1 MEENKTS
8 VFEKSIDF
16 FAVLRKC
23 WYYVIIAALLFGLLA
38 AAYTT
43 YFVEKTYS
51 STVKFYVVTDR
62 STAHYLNTELDAA
75 QTLID
80 SYSTVLK
87 NNDVFLSDVSAHSG
101 IQYAP
106 SALRSMMTIASMESE
121 AFYVKITNSDSKIA
135 YEIAKTIEQIG
146 PDAMVRFVEAGNVK
160 VLSPAKLSV
169 SPEGPNLMKNVV
181 LATFV
186 GAVLVF
192 ALFILLDL
200 FDTRI
205 HTEDDLKRFEIPIL
219 GSVPTMPSQSDM
231 KKKARKEVR
240 K

>member
-1 MEENKTS
+1 MEDNKTS

-23 WYYVIIAALLFGLLA
+23 WYYVVIAALLFGLLT

-62 STAHYLNTELDAA
+62 STAQLRTELDAA

-80 SYSTVLK
+80 SYSTVLT
-87 NNDVFLSDVSAHSG
+87 NSDVFLSDLAAHSG

-121 AFYVKITNSDSKIA
+121 AFYVKITNSDPKIA

-231 KKKARKEVR
+231 KKKVRKEGR
-240 K
+240 R

>member
-1 MEENKTS
+1 MEDNKTS
-8 VFEKSIDF
+8 VSDKSIDF

-23 WYYVIIAALLFGLLA
+23 WYYVVIAALLFGLLA

-62 STAHYLNTELDAA
+62 STAQLRTELDAA

-80 SYSTVLK
+80 SYSTVLT
-87 NNDVFLSDVSAHSG
+87 NSDVFLSDLAAHSG

-106 SALRSMMTIASMESE
+106 SALRSMMTISSMGSE
-121 AFYVKITNSDSKIA
+121 AFYVKVSNPDPQIA
-135 YEIAKTIEQIG
+135 YEIAKTIEEIG

-160 VLSPAKLSV
+160 VLSPAKLSI
-169 SPEGPNLMKNVV
+169 SPESPNLIKNVV
-181 LATFV
+181 LAAFV
-186 GAVLVF
+186 GAILVF

-205 HTEDDLKRFEIPIL
+205 HTEEDLKRFEIPIL
-219 GSVPTMPSQSDM
+219 GSVPTMPSQNDTN
-231 KKKARKEVR
+231 KKVRKEGR
-240 K
+240 R